1 MSSWIEDRLED
12 ATDFVSDVVET
23 SVDVVE
29 DVTEE
34 VVDTV
39 EKVGD
44 IVVGII
50 EDPKKLAAVAIAVAF
65 PGAGVAIGESL
76 LGAEMAAAIGA
87 TATQVIGQTIINTAI
102 NGGDLEQG
110 LMTAGVSVMTPA
122 LAKQISDNAVA
133 QGIDKTLANAGAKVA
148 AGTVTAAA
156 LGQDPLTAFTFG
168 AVDQASNAILNQ
180 ALSDSEFSKKYNAL
194 PDAAKVAVSASIT
207 SALTGADASTLAAN
221 QIVQRA
227 LATASKSINQQDAK
241 EFTKQKLADSGVVLQ
256 DSELDKIA
264 SNLTDR
270 EQATQVVDRLTT
282 KTTNEE
288 QITKFLQDNGVT
300 PTPELVTSF
309 AKELGVKLDAP
320 VEYDNLVKDPNVI
333 PVGDTSSNAPQWL
346 NLSQNEKITGTSKDE
361 EGNQRVQIEATN
373 IKDPSK
379 TMSYTAVYDNVTGE
393 VSYEYAYMDQTDP
406 TKGVTVVSGKY
417 PPLFPEEPTD
427 ETTSATK
434 TESSESQPFVT
445 PPSVEKPFD
454 IAEEPIIRPESQTDS
469 QPFKDLPSAD
479 LSSSAPS
486 EEPIIQPPLQ
496 TDYQP
501 LVAGPLADLSSS
513 IPSEEPIIRPP
524 LQTDDTDSKSDDTST
539 STSVAPAN
547 NYEKELEDLRKQIEQ
562 QNLIAQEQSDALEK
576 QRIADEEYKKQQA
589 AQAAK
594 AAQDARN
601 QSWSNTLST
610 MSGIV
615 PAATAALIDQSIPQA
630 KAEFLTTKGGDTKFE
645 SPLAQFQQ
653 KVEGGSDFFDNSNIS
668 QGNDMNPYYSYG
680 NETPVE
686 TILGL
691 GGDQQVKPNEN
702 NPYFM
707 AQGGMVAPLMAAQGG
722 FTGTRHGKYAKGGVP
737 SPLVASGGKMR
748 VDFRHGDAVSGAGDG
763 QSDDIPAM
771 LADGEFVFPAD
782 VVAAIG
788 NGSTKAGSDKLYDMM
803 HSIRAHVR
811 SAKPKE
817 LPPEIKSPLD
827 FLKTSKKRRA

>member
-76 LGAEMAAAIGA
+76 IGAEMAAAIGA

-168 AVDQASNAILNQ
+168 AVDQASNAVLNQ

-454 IAEEPIIRPESQTDS
+454 IAEEPIIRPESQ
-469 QPFKDLPSAD
+469 QMVAVHCQ
-479 LSSSAPS
+479 SS
-486 EEPIIQPPLQ
+486 
-496 TDYQP
+496 
-501 LVAGPLADLSSS
+501 
-513 IPSEEPIIRPP
+513 
-524 LQTDDTDSKSDDTST
+524 
-539 STSVAPAN
+539 
-547 NYEKELEDLRKQIEQ
+547 
-562 QNLIAQEQSDALEK
+562 
-576 QRIADEEYKKQQA
+576 QRI
-589 AQAAK
+589 
-594 AAQDARN
+594 
-601 QSWSNTLST
+601 L
-610 MSGIV
+610 
-615 PAATAALIDQSIPQA
+615 
-630 KAEFLTTKGGDTKFE
+630 
-645 SPLAQFQQ
+645 
-653 KVEGGSDFFDNSNIS
+653 
-668 QGNDMNPYYSYG
+668 
-680 NETPVE
+680 
-686 TILGL
+686 
-691 GGDQQVKPNEN
+691 
-702 NPYFM
+702 
-707 AQGGMVAPLMAAQGG
+707 
-722 FTGTRHGKYAKGGVP
+722 
-737 SPLVASGGKMR
+737 
-748 VDFRHGDAVSGAGDG
+748 FRRIH
-763 QSDDIPAM
+763 
-771 LADGEFVFPAD
+771 
-782 VVAAIG
+782 
-788 NGSTKAGSDKLYDMM
+788 
-803 HSIRAHVR
+803 
-811 SAKPKE
+811 
-817 LPPEIKSPLD
+817 
-827 FLKTSKKRRA
+827 